1 MAQPPVVHCT
11 DRLWLKPILIQVFQP
26 LYTVINLFN
35 FHRIVLTSFNRPF
48 KRYFLKKYALRNR
61 FSIISGQRGVGKTT
75 IIIQYIHSFI
85 QGDIVSK
92 KALYVPV
99 DHFMVVGHSLY
110 EIAEEFV
117 HYGGQLLCLDE
128 IHKYPNW
135 SRELKSIYDSFP
147 DLKLI
152 VSGSSA
158 LQIHKGSHD
167 LSRRAVVYQ
176 MTGLSLREFIELK
189 YHIELPI
196 LDLDSILTDHESV
209 SLEITGKLDFV
220 QLKILPVFKAY
231 MRHGYFPYF
240 LEHPD
245 EDTYLRTLEQG
256 LHTTIESDLLSIYP
270 LLAGVSIK
278 KLKMLLAAIARSAP
292 FTPDM
297 KRLKKIIEV
306 GDERTLK
313 AYLNYLE
320 DGKAITCLSKQNK
333 SIRGLEK
340 PEKIYLNNPN
350 QALAI
355 CDIEKVNEGT
365 IRELFFTCMLKQGHT
380 IAIPPK
386 GDFIV
391 DGKNLFEIGG
401 KGKTFKQIRDIPDSY
416 LAVDNIEQG
425 MKARIPLW
433 LFGFLY

>member
-1 MAQPPVVHCT
+1 MIE
-11 DRLWLKPILIQVFQP
+11 K
-26 LYTVINLFN
+26 LFKH
-35 FHRIVLTSFNRPF
+35 HRIILNVFNRPF
-48 KRYFLKKYALRNR
+48 KRYFLKKYALKSR
-61 FSIISGQRGVGKTT
+61 FSIITGQRGVGKTT
-75 IIIQYIHSFI
+75 VMIQHISSFI
-85 QGDIVSK
+85 QDDTLSK
-92 KALYVPV
+92 AALYVPV

-117 HYGGQLLCLDE
+117 NYGGQLLCFDE

-147 DLKLI
+147 DIKLL

-158 LQIHKGSHD
+158 LEIHKGSHD
-167 LSRRAVVYQ
+167 LSRRAVIYP

-196 LDLDSILTDHESV
+196 FDMESILADHEKF
-209 SLEITGKLDFV
+209 SLEIIRQLEAKR
-220 QLKILPVFKAY
+220 LKILPLFQEY
-231 MRHGYFPYF
+231 LRHGYFPYF

-245 EDTYLRTLEQG
+245 EATYLRTLEQG

-270 LLAGVSIK
+270 RLAGVSIK
-278 KLKMLLAAIARSAP
+278 KLKMLLATIARSAP

-297 KRLKKIIEV
+297 KRLKQIVEV

-313 AYLNYLE
+313 TYLSYLE
-320 DGKAITCLSKQNK
+320 DGKAITCLSKKNK
-333 SIRGLEK
+333 SIKRLEK

-355 CDIEKVNEGT
+355 CDREDVNTGN
-365 IRELFFTCMLKQGHT
+365 IREIFFTCMMQEEH
-380 IAIPPK
+380 IISIPPK

-391 DGKNLFEIGG
+391 DDKNLFEIGG
-401 KGKTFKQIRDIPDSY
+401 KGKTFKQIKDIPDSY
-416 LAVDNIEQG
+416 LALDNIEHG
-425 MKARIPLW
+425 INAKIPLW